1 MVRNT
6 KTLDEL
12 IERSRGI
19 SVSPEQLSPEQLRAQ
34 RRSFVYGNTA
44 IANPNVTREI
54 IARVDADF
62 QRIFGSK

>member
-34 RRSFVYGNTA
+34 RRSCAGMPKHQITGEQGRL
-44 IANPNVTREI
+44 PLR
-54 IARVDADF
+54 
-62 QRIFGSK
+62 

>member
-1 MVRNT
+1 MVRET

-12 IERSRGI
+12 IERSRDI
-19 SVSPEQLSPEQLRAQ
+19 SMSPEQLRAQ
-34 RRSFVYGNTA
+34 RRSFAYGNTT

-62 QRIFGSK
+62 ERIFGPR